1 MSVYIT
7 EDTLGRLDIG
17 QIVLGGGL
25 LDCNLEGYV
34 VTGWTVGF
42 PVVRSVIRGRAL
54 GDGVVDDSRYV
65 GERSISFNVTL
76 DTSKT
81 DPQASVDALTPYL
94 SPRRRPRLHWTIPG
108 STMERSAM
116 VRGADAP
123 LQIAGKQLHVITASW
138 IAPDGVLESTN
149 ENLVT
154 INPSGDSED
163 GRTYDLAFDRTY
175 PPSAGLGERI
185 VTNHGNTVADW
196 KATIFGATTNP
207 RLIVNGVTI
216 NFNRN
221 GGLDLASSQLVT
233 LNSRERT
240 VLYNDDPTESR
251 YDKMNFT
258 DWSWDQVRLEPG
270 ENIVRFEADTLS
282 AQSQVRLSYRDAY
295 L

>member
-7 EDTLGRLDIG
+7 EETLGRLDIG
-17 QIVLGGGL
+17 PIVLGGGL
-25 LDCNLEGYV
+25 TDCNAAGYV

-42 PVVRSVIRGRAL
+42 PAVRAVARGRAL
-54 GDGVVDDSRYV
+54 GDGVVDSSRYV
-65 GERSISFNVTL
+65 GERSISFNIVL

-81 DPQASVDALTPYL
+81 DPQTNVDKLTPYL

-108 STMERSAM
+108 STMERSAI

-123 LQIAGKQLHVITASW
+123 LQIAGKQLHVVTASW
-138 IAPDGVLESTN
+138 VAPNGVLESPD
-149 ENLVT
+149 ENIVT

-163 GRTYDLAFDRTY
+163 GRTYDLTFNRTY
-175 PPSAGLGERI
+175 PPSPGLGERI
-185 VTNHGNTVADW
+185 VTNRGNTVADW

-221 GGLDLASSQLVT
+221 GGLGLAAAQLVT
-233 LNSRERT
+233 LDSRERT
-240 VLYNDDPTESR
+240 VLYNDDPIESR
-251 YDKMNFT
+251 YDKVNFT

-282 AQSQVRLSYRDAY
+282 PQSQVQLSYRDAY